1 RQPGGAGLVTPGG
14 GSLDARARHGK
25 PPAGVPRAA
34 AAHDPAVPVVTV
46 SGVRTLP
53 PDGLREAGIAAAY
66 ALTDIEPDVNRCVA
80 NAGPLV
86 EELARHVAAD
96 WLR

>member
-1 RQPGGAGLVTPGG
+1 VA
-14 GSLDARARHGK
+14 
-25 PPAGVPRAA
+25 RAA

-66 ALTDIEPDVNRCVA
+66 ALTDIEPDVNRCIA